1 MNYKPLGKSGIKVSE
16 LCLGTMTFGRETDEN
31 TAAYMLD
38 HFLNAGGNFIDTADI
53 YGQAYGTSEGIIGR
67 LLKGRRNNL
76 ILATKVGF
84 GSGPNS
90 EGLSRRHLIEALETS
105 LQRLKTDWIDVYYL
119 HAYDAVTP
127 FEETLRTMDALITAG
142 KVRYFGISNFAAW
155 HIMKILGIIELH
167 SFSRC
172 TVYQPQYNLLER
184 EIEREFVPIC
194 QTEGLGMVCW
204 APLAGGLLSGK
215 YNSSEKVDGRL
226 NRMSSP
232 NTDSW
237 ENRVND
243 FTLLI
248 VKAVEAIANRKGVC
262 CAQVALN
269 WLRSKAWVT
278 CPIIGARTFE
288 QYRENM
294 ACLDWNLDAADG
306 QALDRVSVRPAPYP
320 YKFISR
326 LQRG

>member
-1 MNYKPLGKSGIKVSE
+1 M
-16 LCLGTMTFGRETDEN
+16 GTMTFGRETDER
-31 TAAYMLD
+31 TAANMVD
-38 HFLNAGGNFIDTADI
+38 HFLEAGGNFIDTADI
-53 YGQAYGTSEGIIGR
+53 YGKERGMSEEIIGR
-67 LLKGRRNNL
+67 ILKGRRTNL
-76 ILATKVGF
+76 ILATKAGF
-84 GSGPNS
+84 GKGPNC
-90 EGLSRRHLIEALETS
+90 EGLSRRHLIDALEKS
-105 LQRLKTDWIDVYYL
+105 LQRLQTDWIDVYYL
-119 HAYDAVTP
+119 HVYDAVTP
-127 FEETLRTMDALITAG
+127 FEETLYTLDALIKAG

-155 HIMKILGIIELH
+155 HIMKLLSISELH
-167 SFSRC
+167 SLARC

-184 EIEREFVPIC
+184 EIEREFVPLC
-194 QTEGLGMVCW
+194 NMEGLGMVCW

-215 YNSSEKVDGRL
+215 YKSAEKVDGRL
-226 NRMSSP
+226 KRVSVQ

-248 VKAVEAIANRKGVC
+248 VKAVEAIAERRGVS

-288 QYRENM
+288 QYGENI
-294 ACLDWNLDAADG
+294 ACLDWNLDATDAE
-306 QALDRVSVRPAPYP
+306 ALDRASERPAPYP

-326 LQRG
+326 LHRR